1 MPSLFPSYSILQ
13 DAFSLHQPFRQARA
27 EPLNPSSHRDRFI
40 AWSAVDDV
48 KSRAGNLSTEA
59 QKELSKASQ
68 TAQAKAGTIEL
79 YSGKYYAA
87 CTFGGLIACV
97 SNPSTLSQHR
107 LTKSF

>member
-1 MPSLFPSYSILQ
+1 MPSLFPSYSVLQ
-13 DAFSLHQPFRQARA
+13 DAFSLHQPFRQAKA
-27 EPLNPSSHRDRFI
+27 EHLNSSSCSDRFA

-48 KSRAGNLSTEA
+48 KSKAGNLSAEA

-87 CTFGGLIACV
+87 CTFGGLVACV
-97 SNPSTLSQHR
+97 SSPSVLSQ
-107 LTKSF
+107 

>member
-1 MPSLFPSYSILQ
+1 MPSLFPSSSILQ
-13 DAFSLHQPFRQARA
+13 DAFSSHQPFRQAKA
-27 EPLNPSSHRDRFI
+27 EYLKSSSHRDRFA

-48 KSRAGNLSTEA
+48 KSKAGSLSTEA

-87 CTFGGLIACV
+87 CTFGGLVACV
-97 SNPSTLSQHR
+97 SSPSMFSQ
-107 LTKSF
+107 